1 MNEHTTVHSRVVSA
15 PADVAYDLVADVS
28 RWPVIFEPSVHVQH
42 LERGARS
49 ERFRLWASVNREVK
63 TWTSRRELDPGQLR
77 IGFRQERTQPPFAAM
92 GGEWVFRP
100 VSKGRT
106 EVTLTHR
113 FSAVDDDALASLSAA
128 VDHNSEKE
136 LAALGRFAQFE
147 HPVADL
153 VCSFSDTVRLS
164 GSAADAYRF
173 VDRSDEWPQRLPH
186 VRRVELRRQ
195 PAAAADLEALDAGMP
210 EFEIQDMEMDTVTG
224 DGSAHTT
231 RSIRL
236 CFPARHIV
244 YKQLVPPALLFG
256 HSGTWTFTEGPD
268 GAVATATHT
277 VAINPAAVREVL
289 GSGSTVADARAY
301 LRAALGANSRAT
313 LLHAGAVTAELA
325 AEGTSP

>member
-15 PADVAYDLVADVS
+15 PAEVAYDLVADVS

-42 LERGARS
+42 LERGAHN

-63 TWTSRRELDPGQLR
+63 TWTSRRELDPRLLT
-77 IGFRQERTQPPFAAM
+77 IGFRQERTQPPFATM

-100 VSKGRT
+100 VSKRRT

-113 FSAVDDDALASLSAA
+113 FSAVDGDALASVTAA
-128 VDHNSEKE
+128 VDHNSDKE
-136 LAALGRFAQFE
+136 LAALGRLAQLG

-153 VCSFSDTVRLS
+153 VCSFTDTVRLS
-164 GSAADAYRF
+164 GSAAEAYRF
-173 VDRSDEWPQRLPH
+173 VDRSDEWPARLPH

-195 PAAAADLEALDAGMP
+195 PAAGSDAADAELPD
-210 EFEIQDMEMDTVTG
+210 FEIQDMEMDTVTG
-224 DGSAHTT
+224 DGSSHTT

-236 CFPARHIV
+236 CFPDRHIV

-256 HSGTWTFTEGPD
+256 HSGAWRFTEEPG

-277 VAINPAAVREVL
+277 IAINPAAVPDVL
-289 GSGSTVADARAY
+289 GSGSTIADAKAY

-313 LLHAGAVTAELA
+313 LLHAGAVPAEVA
-325 AEGTSP
+325 ADGTPR